1 MSGRLSWVIKVGSTL
16 SYESFKSENLPQLC
30 SERSCYD
37 GWRRIREIQ
46 IGDIEDEGRGPQA
59 KEWSSLLKAKKA
71 GDRFSLRIPR
81 KNPGR
86 PSSAFFPS
94 ETHGRLLTYTNKDN
108 KLALF

>member
-1 MSGRLSWVIKVGSTL
+1 M
-16 SYESFKSENLPQLC
+16 
-30 SERSCYD
+30 
-37 GWRRIREIQ
+37 Q
-46 IGDIEDEGRGPQA
+46 IGDVEDEGRGPQA
-59 KEWSSLLKAKKA
+59 KEWSSLLKVEKA

-86 PSSAFFPS
+86 SSSAFFPS